1 MRMLGEEH
9 HRQRGEQCKGGTCLD
24 VRTAF
29 RGELTKAVTGR
40 ERLRR

>member
-9 HRQRGEQCKGGTCLD
+9 RRQREQCEGGTCLD
-24 VRTAF
+24 VQTAS